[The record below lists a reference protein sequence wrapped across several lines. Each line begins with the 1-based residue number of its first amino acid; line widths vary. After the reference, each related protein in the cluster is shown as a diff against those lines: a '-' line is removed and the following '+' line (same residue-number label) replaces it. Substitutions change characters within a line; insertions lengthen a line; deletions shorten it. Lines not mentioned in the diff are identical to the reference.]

1 MSSPSLQLKKAQS
14 THCTKTGSWSAQ
26 TPTSSSKSSTVLPC
40 CLSRTGQGVF
50 IRDPSLRG
58 ADPHDYL
65 SVTGGRL
72 ANGAVE
78 MKKKSEAE
86 GFFDDGLTYL
96 FLD

>member
-1 MSSPSLQLKKAQS
+1 MI
-14 THCTKTGSWSAQ
+14 HRSA
-26 TPTSSSKSSTVLPC
+26 
-40 CLSRTGQGVF
+40 
-50 IRDPSLRG
+50 RD
-58 ADPHDYL
+58 ADPHAYL

>member
-1 MSSPSLQLKKAQS
+1 MSS
-14 THCTKTGSWSAQ
+14 
-26 TPTSSSKSSTVLPC
+26 

-50 IRDPSLRG
+50 IRDPSLSPRRRSSRF
-58 ADPHDYL
+58 L